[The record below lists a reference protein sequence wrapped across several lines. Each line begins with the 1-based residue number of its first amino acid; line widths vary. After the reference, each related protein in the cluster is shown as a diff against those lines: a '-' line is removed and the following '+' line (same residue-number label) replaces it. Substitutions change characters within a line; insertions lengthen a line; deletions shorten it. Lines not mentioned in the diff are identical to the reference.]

1 MTTKSRKNHIID
13 ALFINNK
20 INKSYLLK
28 LSLTNTYGLDHF
40 NIISVNYIF

>member
-1 MTTKSRKNHIID
+1 MTTKSRKNHNID

-28 LSLTNTYGLDHF
+28 LSLINNYGFNHF
-40 NIISVNYIF
+40 DIISVNYIF